1 VVCKGF
7 EKQQRFVFTCFDR
20 VTVGAVKITKAYALE
35 MLKYAIEISAAI
47 WYNIYEA
54 INAKAG
60 GYTTEI

>member
-1 VVCKGF
+1 M
-7 EKQQRFVFTCFDR
+7 
-20 VTVGAVKITKAYALE
+20 AKAYPLE